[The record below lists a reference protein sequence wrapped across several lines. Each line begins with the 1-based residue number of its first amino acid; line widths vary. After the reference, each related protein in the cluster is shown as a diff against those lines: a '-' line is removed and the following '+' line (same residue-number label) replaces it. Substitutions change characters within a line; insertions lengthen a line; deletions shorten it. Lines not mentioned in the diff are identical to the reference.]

1 MPTSTYMGV
10 DDRLDHSIRIP
21 RPDLSLTTGAPN
33 ACNKCHTNETTD
45 WAAKKFLQWY
55 GAKLPLNKTYGQLM
69 YAISKRTVESE
80 DALYNLLSSTVYPA
94 IIKATALEQYSQFS
108 SPRNIEQVKSYLR
121 SNDPNLQLN
130 ALHAM
135 PSLPAELVLPLVA
148 PMLND
153 PVIAVRIEAMS
164 TLAPSYAQL
173 DENNKQ
179 RFDQVLNEY
188 LGIQRNMS
196 DRPEGFLNQGIV
208 FSATG
213 RTAEAEQIYL
223 QGIKR
228 FPKFIAL
235 YANIADLFRATGNEE
250 KSKEYL
256 RQGLLLQPNNGTL
269 HYSLGLWYVRN
280 KENENGMKELQKAIQ
295 VNPSDPTF
303 VYAYA
308 VGMYSKGATQQAVL
322 SLEKFIVKYG
332 NDPLIINGLIS
343 LNQDMK
349 YNEKVDY
356 YQGLRKKVFGY

>member
-1 MPTSTYMGV
+1 
-10 DDRLDHSIRIP
+10 
-21 RPDLSLTTGAPN
+21 
-33 ACNKCHTNETTD
+33 
-45 WAAKKFLQWY
+45 
-55 GAKLPLNKTYGQLM
+55 M

-188 LGIQRNMS
+188 LGIQRNIC

-208 FSATG
+208 LTATG
-213 RTAEAEQIYL
+213 GVGEAEQLYL
-223 QGIKR
+223 QGLKR
-228 FPKFIAL
+228 FPKFIPL
-235 YANIADLFRATGNEE
+235 YANTADLYRSLGNETR
-250 KSKEYL
+250 SKEYL
-256 RQGLLLQPNNGTL
+256 QAGLLLQPGNAML
-269 HYSLGLWYVRN
+269 HYSLGLWYVRSKDN
-280 KENENGMKELQKAIQ
+280 KTAMRELQKAIQ
-295 VNPSDPTF
+295 LNPSDASF

-308 VGMYSKGATQQAVL
+308 IGLYTKGDSQQAIHMMQAFL
-322 SLEKFIVKYG
+322 SKYG
-332 NDPLIINGLIS
+332 NNPLIINGLLS
-343 LNQDMK
+343 LYQDMK
-349 YNEKVDY
+349 QTDKVDY
-356 YQGLRKKVFGY
+356 YTELRKQVYGY